1 MSEQLETAR
10 SSSSQLISA
19 SALMAAGTLVSRIL
33 GFVRVALIAFVLGNG
48 TRQAE
53 MFTFANTIPNSIY
66 ILLAGGALN
75 TVLVPQIVRAVKNDE
90 DGGEA
95 YTNRIMT
102 AFLLIVAVVTAVV
115 TFAAPLMIKIYTTSE
130 WRDPALAAQYDS
142 MVTLASLCLPQI
154 FFYGAFFLA
163 GQVLNARGRFGPMM
177 WAPIANN
184 VVSIGVFA
192 LYLVLWSGGNTS
204 VAFSRHQELVLG
216 LGATVGIVVQAAILV
231 PYLRSAGFHYRP
243 RFDLRNTGLGHTF
256 SLAKWTLG
264 FVVVTQ
270 AALVIINRLASR
282 ATIDGEGAGLTVYN
296 NAYLLWI
303 MPHSLVT
310 VSLATAMLP
319 SASRLAAAGDLPG
332 VRDESMHTMRLAL
345 TVLLPMAVGFL
356 VLAVPIS
363 ELLFAQGA
371 GSHDSIYIAWALMG
385 FAIGLVPFTIQYICL
400 RTFYALEDTRS
411 TFFLQCIIAAT
422 NAGLAVIFVL
432 AVNRP
437 SLVAAGLALAYSLAY
452 LLGVVISFR
461 LLARALP
468 GLSAAEL
475 LRHCLRLF
483 LAVLPGALAAGGI
496 AWAMRQWSASKP
508 ATALTLVLA
517 AVVAVGLFIVM
528 ARMLHLSEVGDIVRT
543 VLRRRT
549 GSGDGDGPRGPGN
562 GDRPAGPGKR
572 DDLGEVGGI
581 SAVGS
586 DAVLR
591 KGIESPTIGE
601 AGETAGYAATGIPI
615 MTQAEGGTA
624 TGTADGGG
632 ADQDR
637 ADQGGTE
644 PASPKTDAEDHPGA
658 PQVSGG
664 TILGGRYRMEE
675 VLAETAST
683 VTWRAFDQVLS
694 RSVVCHLL
702 PHDEGYNPDL
712 LEAARRAAIATDSR
726 FLRVL
731 DATECDEG
739 EVGCYIVNE
748 YTAGSSLE
756 VILATGPLTGLEAA
770 WLIRAIADAL
780 SGIHPL
786 GLFHLRLNPETILVT
801 PTGNVQIAGLLIES
815 VLHPYRQRTRTD
827 GDDPEAIDVFDLGRL
842 HYAALVS
849 RWPGGA
855 EFGLAA
861 APTDGHCHW
870 LTPRQVRAGVSPAL
884 DEITDQILG
893 DPPRHH
899 APKLRSATDV
909 VHALT
914 KVLGAADAS
923 ADLERRLRQPVP
935 MVGSGTQVPRSPAP
949 AWYEQG
955 GAAWADPDPDPDP
968 PERSQSLDRSHSP
981 AAAGRVAAAAGSR
994 AHPSSRTDSS
1004 QQVTRPRRSRRW
1016 VPLLVVLLVLA
1027 VIGTAVGLLATRAP
1041 DRRTS
1046 ADPSATISAPAPQP
1060 TRYPIVS
1067 AQDFD
1072 PKANNGNGSEHPDEV
1087 PLAYDGNPKT
1097 RWRTLEYR
1105 GNPKL
1110 GGLKPGVGLV
1120 LDLGESRTVSSVK
1133 LSLSGH
1139 GTAVEARV
1147 PKDDPAGTTEPPM
1160 DDEASWRTVAAQT
1173 KAGRTANLTFAP
1185 PVQTRF
1191 VLVYLISLPREGT
1204 QYRGGIYEI
1213 EVRG

>member
-1 MSEQLETAR
+1 MSERIETAR
-10 SSSSQLISA
+10 STSSQLISA

-75 TVLVPQIVRAVKNDE
+75 TVLVPQIVRAVQNDT

-102 AFLLIVAVVTAVV
+102 AFLLIVAGVTIVV
-115 TFAAPLMIKIYTTSE
+115 TFAAPLMIRIYTTSE
-130 WRDPALAAQYDS
+130 WREPALDAQYHS
-142 MVTLASLCLPQI
+142 MVTLAYLCLPQI

-184 VVSIGVFA
+184 VVSIGVFV

-216 LGATVGIVVQAAILV
+216 IGATVGIVVQAAILV

-243 RFDLRNTGLGHTF
+243 RFDLKNTGLSHTF

-264 FVVVTQ
+264 FVIVTQ

-282 ATIDGEGAGLTVYN
+282 ATIEGEGAGLTVYN

-303 MPHSLVT
+303 MPHSLIT

-319 SASRLAAAGDLPG
+319 AASRLAAAGDLDG

-345 TVLLPMAVGFL
+345 TVLLPAAVGFL
-356 VLAVPIS
+356 VLAIPIS

-371 GSHDSIYIAWALMG
+371 GSRDAIYIAWALMA
-385 FAIGLVPFTIQYICL
+385 FAVGLVPFTIQYICL

-411 TFFLQCIIAAT
+411 TFFQQCIIAAA
-422 NAGLAVIFVL
+422 NASLAVIFVL
-432 AVNRP
+432 TVNRP
-437 SLVAAGLALAYSLAY
+437 SLIAAGLALAYSLAY

-461 LLARALP
+461 WLGRSLP

-475 LRHCLRLF
+475 LEHCLRLF
-483 LAVLPGALAAGGI
+483 LAVLPAGLAAGGI
-496 AWAMRQWSASKP
+496 AWAMRQWSVSKP
-508 ATALTLVLA
+508 ATALTLGLA
-517 AVVAVGLFIVM
+517 ALVAVGLFTVT
-528 ARMLHLSEVGDIVRT
+528 ARMLQISEVGDIVRT

-549 GSGDGDGPRGPGN
+549 GANHHHGPADPDHSEG
-562 GDRPAGPGKR
+562 
-572 DDLGEVGGI
+572 
-581 SAVGS
+581 GS
-586 DAVLR
+586 DDHLFGGNSAAASDPALQR
-591 KGIESPTIGE
+591 GIESPTIVE
-601 AGETAGYAATGIPI
+601 AGDTAGYAATGSPI
-615 MTQAEGGTA
+615 MIQPEGGTVRD
-624 TGTADGGG
+624 TPEG
-632 ADQDR
+632 
-637 ADQGGTE
+637 E
-644 PASPKTDAEDHPGA
+644 ASDPDEGPEAILQTDVEDHRAA

-675 VLAETAST
+675 VLAETSRT
-683 VTWRAFDQVLS
+683 ITWRAFDQVLS

-702 PHDEGYNPDL
+702 PHDDERNSAL
-712 LEAARRAAIATDSR
+712 LDAARRAAIATDSR

-731 DATECDEG
+731 DAVACDEG

-748 YTAGSSLE
+748 YTAGSTLE
-756 VILATGPLTGLEAA
+756 VLLNGGPLTGLEAA
-770 WLIRAIADAL
+770 WLVREVADAL
-780 SGIHPL
+780 AGIHPL
-786 GLFHLRLNPETILVT
+786 GLFHLRLNLDTILVT
-801 PTGNVQIAGLLIES
+801 PTGNIRIAGLLIES
-815 VLHPYRQRTRTD
+815 VLHPYRQRTPTT
-827 GDDPEAIDVFDLGRL
+827 GDDPEAIDVTDLGRL
-842 HYAALVS
+842 LYATLVS

-861 APTDGHCHW
+861 APEDGHGQW

-893 DPPRHH
+893 TPARHH
-899 APKLRSATDV
+899 APQLRSAIDV
-909 VHALT
+909 AQALT
-914 KVLGAADAS
+914 KVLGTADAS

-935 MVGSGTQVPRSPAP
+935 MVGAGRQPPRSPAS

-955 GAAWADPDPDPDP
+955 GTDWAEPDPTTAS
-968 PERSQSLDRSHSP
+968 ERAQRP
-981 AAAGRVAAAAGSR
+981 ATPGRVTATGSHPLHTPGTPSLGGPARPAQPASRPAVIQRGKR
-994 AHPSSRTDSS
+994 ASR
-1004 QQVTRPRRSRRW
+1004 W
-1016 VPLLVVLLVLA
+1016 LPLLIIVLVLA
-1027 VIGTAVGLLATRAP
+1027 VIGTAVGLLATQPAGQP
-1041 DRRTS
+1041 S
-1046 ADPSATISAPAPQP
+1046 AADPTATTSTSHPQP
-1060 TRYPIVS
+1060 TSYPIVA

-1072 PKANNGNGSEHPDEV
+1072 PEANNGNGSEHPGQV
-1087 PLAYDGNPKT
+1087 KLAYDGNPKT
-1097 RWRTLEYR
+1097 LWRTMSYK

-1120 LDLGESRTVSSVK
+1120 LDLGQARTVGSVK
-1133 LSLSGH
+1133 VSLSGD
-1139 GTAVEARV
+1139 GTSVEARV
-1147 PKDDPAGTTEPPM
+1147 PKDDPDGSSKPPM
-1160 DDEASWRTVAAQT
+1160 DDEASWRTVAAQANAT
-1173 KAGRTANLTFAP
+1173 STAALTFAK

-1191 VLVYLISLPREGT
+1191 VLVYLTSLPKEGT
-1204 QYRGGIYEI
+1204 QYRGGIYEV
-1213 EVRG
+1213 EVNG